1 MSDEKQILLTA
12 IPKDNADMPLF
23 LEVFDKSDLKNHFD
37 VYCIGRHTIPY
48 YFNQEFLEHIL
59 TNGFSSLF
67 NYKSL
72 NEDILSSSFEYSEIE
87 NVILKFL
94 SQLNGSKKII
104 ITDPYMYNIKD
115 NDFSLFEKIIKS
127 FCSDLVELTFITDKR
142 CQVNKSEI
150 HAIIKQ
156 IKPSI
161 NIIDF
166 NSNKFHDRFWIG
178 LDTNI
183 GIVIG
188 TSLNGVSKKKIAL
201 IDRLSP
207 NNVEDIIKE
216 LNELKFVYPV
226 GWVEEWN
233 PTNSRF

>member
-37 VYCIGRHTIPY
+37 VYSIGRSQIPY
-48 YFNQEFLEHIL
+48 YFNQEILEHI
-59 TNGFSSLF
+59 TQNGLSSLF
-67 NYKSL
+67 NFSIL
-72 NEDILSSSFEYSEIE
+72 MEDITSPSFEYNEIE
-87 NVILKFL
+87 NMILKFT
-94 SQLNGSKKII
+94 SKLNGSKKII

-127 FCSDLVELTFITDKR
+127 FCSDLEELTFITDKR
-142 CQVNKSEI
+142 FQVSKSDI
-150 HAIIKQ
+150 HNIIKQ
-156 IKPSI
+156 IKTSI

-166 NSNKFHDRFWIG
+166 NSDEFHDRFWIG

-188 TSLNGVSKKKIAL
+188 TSLNGIKKIAI
-201 IDRLSP
+201 IDRLSSS
-207 NNVEDIIKE
+207 NVDDIIKE
-216 LNELKFVYPV
+216 LNRLNFV
-226 GWVEEWN
+226 
-233 PTNSRF
+233 